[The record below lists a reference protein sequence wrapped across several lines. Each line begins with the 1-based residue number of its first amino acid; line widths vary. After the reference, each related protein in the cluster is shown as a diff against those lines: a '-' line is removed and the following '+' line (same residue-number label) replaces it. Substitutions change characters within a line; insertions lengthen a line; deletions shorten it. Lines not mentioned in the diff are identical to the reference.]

1 MAQNHQQG
9 FNVGQASFGHQTR
22 KKNFCTAGVT
32 REAICNIERLE
43 TVSGQVGVMFALPAT
58 GPFSEIHMSEA
69 CSEKVV
75 SASCLSVALI
85 DEPARPEDER
95 RPFVHKFQTK
105 RAKYVFD
112 VNTRRIMKVSDA
124 VWDVLDDYGTAG
136 DEQII
141 AKLEERY
148 DQDSIRQALEQ
159 VRSAQED
166 GLLLAHRPD
175 EVIPPSKKQIARRL
189 ENQREQLILGV
200 TENCNFRCRYCV
212 YGSNDPQQR
221 PHSDKSMPWEIA
233 RAAIDA
239 FLSQSKLSESRAM
252 SFYGGEPLLNL
263 PLIRQ
268 CVSYAQ
274 ETFPDLPVNFSMTTN
289 GSLLQDAAGDFL
301 AEHEFI
307 ITVSL
312 DGPQDIHDRNRLTQG
327 GLPTWGQVMANLRA
341 FLARHPQY
349 KTNGRLRFNA
359 VATPAANLCQAQEF
373 FGGCDV
379 FTDQM
384 GMQVSPEKQTQE
396 TGALRAE
403 DPLAVSARKLQRE
416 FLERLSNGEFGDR
429 HSCRSYWMQAS
440 LFQRPYLLF
449 HKRKYVRP
457 HLPTTLVYLNTCLP
471 GQRRTFVDVAGNYY
485 PCERVRLTDDQRI
498 GNCFDGL
505 SMDKVA
511 GLLEQWNLSAGGQCR
526 QCWCVSN
533 CNVGCFATV
542 GDNGGLTA
550 EAMAGACSVQRRELH
565 DLLVSYCSILEENPS
580 AFDYAAQMMIQ

>member
-1 MAQNHQQG
+1 MID
-9 FNVGQASFGHQTR
+9 S
-22 KKNFCTAGVT
+22 
-32 REAICNIERLE
+32 
-43 TVSGQVGVMFALPAT
+43 
-58 GPFSEIHMSEA
+58 
-69 CSEKVV
+69 CSERVV
-75 SASCLSVALI
+75 PVSCLSPELI
-85 DEPARPEDER
+85 DESPRSEDER
-95 RPFVHKFQTK
+95 RPFVYKFQTQ

-124 VWDVLDDYGTAG
+124 VWDVLDDYGTAKV
-136 DEQII
+136 DQIT

-148 DQDSIRQALEQ
+148 DHDSIRQAIEQ
-159 VRSAQED
+159 IRAAQEE
-166 GLLLAHRPD
+166 GLLLSHRPG
-175 EVIPPSKKQIARRL
+175 EVIPPSKKQIAHRL
-189 ENQREQLILGV
+189 ENNREQLILGV
-200 TENCNFRCRYCV
+200 TETCNFRCRYCV

-233 RAAIDA
+233 RAAIDS
-239 FLSQSKLSESRAM
+239 FLMRSGQSESRAM

-268 CVSYAQ
+268 CVSYAT
-274 ETFPDLPVNFSMTTN
+274 EAFPDLPVSFSMTTN
-289 GSLLQDAAGDFL
+289 GSLLQGEAGDFL
-301 AEHEFI
+301 AEHDFT

-327 GLPTWGQVMANLRA
+327 GLPTWEQVMANLRA

-349 KTNGRLRFNA
+349 RTNGHLRFNA
-359 VATPAANLCQAQEF
+359 VATPAADLCQAQEF

-396 TGALRAE
+396 TAALRAE
-403 DPLAVSARKLQRE
+403 DPLAVSAAKLQRE
-416 FLERLSNGEFGDR
+416 FLKKLSNGEFGDR
-429 HSCRSYWMQAS
+429 QSCRSHWIQAS

-449 HKRKYVRP
+449 HKRKYIRP

-505 SMDKVA
+505 SVDKVA
-511 GLLEQWNLSAGGQCR
+511 GLLERWNHCAGDQCR

-533 CNVGCFATV
+533 CHVGCFATV

-550 EAMAGACSVQRRELH
+550 EAMAGACTVQRKELH
-565 DLLVSYCSILEENPS
+565 NLLVSYCSILEENPN
-580 AFDYAAQMMIQ
+580 AFDYTAQMMIQ